1 MDVTC
6 WTSPVR
12 NYANPQAPDISR
24 LYSAWNSKSLV
35 KMLQAQEEG
44 NLYLLSCPDSYPL
57 NPHLH
62 RGWSHVVAPGAMNSP
77 DSMLLA
83 RTHQHPQTVPE
94 GVCGRGRN
102 RQNERK
108 TNGGWRKFLLLL
120 CHVGSLAPHPC
131 ALLRISHVAGLF
143 ALVTESATIS
153 LISPRFIRGF
163 ALYEI
168 LLKDLDWGNL
178 PRHRLSCTYLARIL
192 RQGYFGQTSCFH
204 NTLVDLLI

>member
-1 MDVTC
+1 
-6 WTSPVR
+6 
-12 NYANPQAPDISR
+12 
-24 LYSAWNSKSLV
+24 
-35 KMLQAQEEG
+35 MLQAQEEG

-102 RQNERK
+102 RQNARK
-108 TNGGWRKFLLLL
+108 TNGGWRKILLLL
-120 CHVGSLAPHPC
+120 CHVGSLAPRPC
-131 ALLRISHVAGLF
+131 AFLRASEFQHLTCGWALRSRYRKFLL
-143 ALVTESATIS
+143 SAPDLS
-153 LISPRFIRGF
+153 GVL
-163 ALYEI
+163 LCMCEI

-178 PRHRLSCTYLARIL
+178 PRHHLSCAYLARIL
-192 RQGYFGQTSCFH
+192 RQGLFRS
-204 NTLVDLLI
+204 D